1 MTKKN
6 SDKTCFWKVHVY
18 IIQTLYL
25 VYSLATIIFF
35 CCSPSNTS
43 ALTVN
48 NIVQELRG
56 SGVDLLQLSHA
67 YDPPTNILGITSDK
81 LAELQSAHHST
92 DEQEVAVVRYFL
104 LRDPLASWRKIIL
117 QLDKWNYNNIAD
129 RIRHYA
135 EELTGMC
142 FFIKALIQ
150 HHPCIARD
158 CDGFV

>member
-1 MTKKN
+1 MY
-6 SDKTCFWKVHVY
+6 VY

-56 SGVDLLQLSHA
+56 SGVDLLEVNNA
-67 YDPPTNILGITSDK
+67 YYPPKNILGISSDK

-92 DEQEVAVVRYFL
+92 DEQEAAVVRYFL
-104 LRDPLASWRKIIL
+104 LKDPLASWRRIIH
-117 QLDKWNYNNIAD
+117 QLDEWDYNNIAE
-129 RIRHYA
+129 RICHYA
-135 EELTGMC
+135 EELTGMY

-150 HHPCIARD
+150 HYPCIARD
-158 CDGFV
+158 